1 MNDPRVLIL
10 HRDALDLSAFTA
22 GELAQAERFTLEKR
36 REEWLL
42 SRLAAKQLAVRL
54 GIVADPL
61 VCTIE
66 RPYLLAGGEVSHWY
80 VSLSHSAPYAA
91 AAIDQQP
98 IGIDIEMVRPMNDAT
113 ARLFL
118 SDDEAAAVRR
128 CPVPD
133 AMLHAWCAKEAA
145 WKQRSGEFATMKRLP
160 LRLLESRDDGLQ
172 FDAVTTWRDGNLL
185 VAVTTPR

>member
-10 HRDALDLSAFTA
+10 HRHALDLSAFTPE
-22 GELAQAERFTLEKR
+22 ELAHAERFTLPKR

-54 GIVADPL
+54 GIVADPRT
-61 VCTIE
+61 CTVE
-66 RPYLLAGGEVSHWY
+66 RPYLLAGSEMRWY

-91 AAIDQQP
+91 AAIDQRP

-118 SDDEAAAVRR
+118 SDDEAAAVRA
-128 CPVPD
+128 CTVPD

-145 WKQRSGEFATMKRLP
+145 WKQRSEEFATMKRLP
-160 LRLLESRDDGLQ
+160 LRLLESRDDGLR
-172 FDAVTTWRDGNLL
+172 FDAVTTWRDGDLL